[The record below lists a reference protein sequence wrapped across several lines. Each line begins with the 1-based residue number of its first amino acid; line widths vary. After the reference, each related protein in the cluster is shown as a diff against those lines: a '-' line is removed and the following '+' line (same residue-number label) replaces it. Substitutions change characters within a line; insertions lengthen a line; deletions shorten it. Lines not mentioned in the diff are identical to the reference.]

1 MIGLKI
7 DNNSNEPI
15 YRQLYHQL
23 SRKILKGELEGDF
36 NLPPIRTSAK
46 ELRVSIITVK
56 KAWEDL
62 ERDGFIYTI
71 TGKGC
76 FVKDF
81 TLKEREELIKQRIM
95 DQLKRDLQYY
105 QGLEIERD
113 DLIKMITELYPE
125 L

>member
-1 MIGLKI
+1 MIDLKI
-7 DNNSNEPI
+7 DNNSNDPI

-23 SRKILKGELEGDF
+23 SRKILKGELKGDF
-36 NLPPIRTSAK
+36 NLPPIRTAAK

-76 FVKDF
+76 FVRDF
-81 TLKEREELIKQRIM
+81 TIDEREAQIERRVL
-95 DQLKRDLQYY
+95 DQLKRDLKFYK
-105 QGLEIERD
+105 GLGVDRD
-113 DLIKMITELYPE
+113 NLINKIGVLYPE

>member
-1 MIGLKI
+1 MINLKI
-7 DNNSNEPI
+7 DNNSNDPI

-23 SRKILKGELEGDF
+23 SRKILKGELKGDF
-36 NLPPIRTSAK
+36 NLPPIRTAAK

-76 FVKDF
+76 FVRDF
-81 TLKEREELIKQRIM
+81 TTPQREELIEKRVL
-95 DQLKRDLQYY
+95 DQLETDLKFYKSL
-105 QGLEIERD
+105 GISED
-113 DLIKMITELYPE
+113 NLINMIKELYQD